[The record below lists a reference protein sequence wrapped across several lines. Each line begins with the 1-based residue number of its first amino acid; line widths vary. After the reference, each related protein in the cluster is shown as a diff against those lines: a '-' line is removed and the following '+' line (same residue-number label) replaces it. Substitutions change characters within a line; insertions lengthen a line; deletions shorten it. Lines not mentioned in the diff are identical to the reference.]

1 MDVSHLAKLKAAT
14 SRKELAVVLGYTPKS
29 MTAIIY
35 KTPAALKYTKFD
47 IDKKSGGKRTIRAPA
62 PKLKKLQ
69 SHLSHVLYQCL
80 AEIDKERN
88 AKPIS
93 FGFRRD
99 RSITENASRH
109 KRRRWVLNLDLED
122 FFPSFNFGRVR
133 GFFLKD
139 RAFGLHPEV
148 GTTIAQIA
156 CDGTALP
163 QGSPCSPVISELIA
177 QILDMRLVRLAKK
190 HGVTYTRYADDI
202 TFSTS
207 QKDFPTGLAQVDTG
221 DPTVWYLSEELTN
234 KIVTSGFT
242 INNAKTRMNFRGS
255 RQTVTGLV
263 VNEKVNTRSEYY
275 RRARAM
281 CDTLFQT
288 GQYYKAAIEPVDKD
302 EEPKP
307 ELISNLNPLQGI
319 LGHIYAVIQSEERR
333 EVSEQRQNPRA
344 IRKLFR
350 RFLFYKYC
358 MVPNETLIITEGKTD
373 PVYLREAVKSR
384 VKFQPM
390 LGAPAKAGFKH
401 AVRYFNYGGLAHEV
415 MDLGGGTGDLKSI
428 PLDYL
433 RNLKPP
439 KGTHKPF
446 AYKPMKYPVI
456 IVLDNDEGLAPVAST
471 VKKNFRVEINKKS
484 TSDFYNV
491 VENLYIVKTTENS
504 SKDTCIEDMFPEK
517 WRDHKINGKKL
528 NTASKIDP
536 SKDLSKEAFA
546 KSVVKANADKI
557 DFSGF
562 DPLLERICKVIHHHA
577 AKP

>member
-1 MDVSHLAKLKAAT
+1 MSHLAKLKSAT
-14 SRKELAVVLGYTPKS
+14 SRKELALILGYKPKS
-29 MTAIIY
+29 MTAIVY
-35 KTPAALKYTKFD
+35 KTPTADKYATFD
-47 IDKKSGGKRTIRAPA
+47 IDKKSGGKRTIKAPA
-62 PKLKKLQ
+62 PKLKNLQ

-80 AEIDKERN
+80 AEIDRARD

-93 FGFRRD
+93 FGFRQD

-139 RAFGLHPEV
+139 KAFDLHPEV
-148 GTTIAQIA
+148 ATTIAQIA

-207 QKDFPTGLAQVDTG
+207 QKDFPAGLAQVDES
-221 DPTVWYLSEELTN
+221 DPSVWHLSDELTR
-234 KIVTSGFT
+234 KIVTSGFA

-255 RQTVTGLV
+255 RQIVTGLV
-263 VNEKVNTRSEYY
+263 VNEKVNIRSDYY

-288 GQYYKAAIEPVDKD
+288 GQYYKAVIKPDDAD

-307 ELISNLNPLQGI
+307 EVTSNLNPLQGI
-319 LGHIYAVIQSEERR
+319 LGHIYAVTQSAERR

-358 MVPNETLIITEGKTD
+358 IVLNEPLIVTEGKTD

-390 LGAPAKAGFKH
+390 LGAHGKDGFKH

-433 RNLKPP
+433 RNLKPS

-456 IVLDNDEGLAPVAST
+456 IVLDNDDGLAAVAST
-471 VKKNFRVEINKKS
+471 VKKNFGTEIDKKS
-484 TSDFYNV
+484 TQDFYNV
-491 VENLYIVKTTENS
+491 IDNLYIVKTPEDG
-504 SKDTCIEDMFPEK
+504 SKNTCIEDMFPKE
-517 WRDHKINGKKL
+517 WREYKINGKKL

-562 DPLLERICKVIHHHA
+562 DPLLERICKAVQHYA
-577 AKP
+577 AKS